1 MPEPLP
7 EPPPASLPVP
17 PPAPLTLDGFRA
29 DLAECLFLEP
39 GEVDLEESPLDAGL
53 DSLRIVTLLER
64 WQAAGA
70 EVTFVDLAERTS
82 FAQWWRLLSER
93 TGGAGHA
100 DA

>member
-1 MPEPLP
+1 MPEPI
-7 EPPPASLPVP
+7 
-17 PPAPLTLDGFRA
+17 TLDGFRA

-39 GEVDLEESPLDAGL
+39 GEVDLEDSPLDSGL

-70 EVTFVDLAERTS
+70 DISFVDLAERTS
-82 FAQWWRLLSER
+82 FAQWWQLLTER
-93 TGGAGHA
+93 TQGANRA

>member
-1 MPEPLP
+1 MPEPI
-7 EPPPASLPVP
+7 
-17 PPAPLTLDGFRA
+17 TLDGFRT

-39 GEVDLEESPLDAGL
+39 GEVDLEDSPLDSGL

-70 EVTFVDLAERTS
+70 DITFLDLAERTS
-82 FAQWWRLLSER
+82 FAQWWQLLTER
-93 TGGAGHA
+93 TQGAGRA

>member
-1 MPEPLP
+1 MPEPL
-7 EPPPASLPVP
+7 
-17 PPAPLTLDGFRA
+17 TLDSFRA

-39 GEVDLEESPLDAGL
+39 GEVDLEDGPLDAGL

-70 EVTFVDLAERTS
+70 EVTFVDLAERAS
-82 FAQWWRLLSER
+82 FAQWWQLLTER
-93 TGGAGHA
+93 TRGAGHA

>member
-1 MPEPLP
+1 MPR
-7 EPPPASLPVP
+7 PASQLISGH
-17 PPAPLTLDGFRA
+17 LTLDGFRA

-39 GEVDLEESPLDAGL
+39 GEVDLEEGPLEAGL

-70 EVTFVDLAERTS
+70 DVTFVDLAERTS
-82 FAQWWRLLSER
+82 FAQWWQLLTER
-93 TGGAGHA
+93 IPGAGRA